1 MANTLTGMKV
11 MTMREKIENRLK
23 ITCDSIDLTTLT
35 NIEFYVRQA
44 HFFGCYVPS
53 VISPS
58 EMVVVIPLNDAKK
71 LREGEAKLQF
81 AYTDANGNP
90 DASNVVSLK
99 VAELLK
105 EVGYG
110 SI

>member
-1 MANTLTGMKV
+1 

-23 ITCDSIDLTTLT
+23 ITCDSVDLTTLT

-44 HFFGCYVPS
+44 NFFGCYVPS

-58 EMVVVIPLNDAKK
+58 EMVVVIPFEDAKK
-71 LREGEAKLQF
+71 LRTGNVKLQF
-81 AYTDANGNP
+81 AFTDQNGNP
-90 DASNVVSLK
+90 DASGVVNMD
-99 VAELLK
+99 VGELLK